1 MLFNEN
7 DIQNIYYSN
16 CYVNFWHSG
25 EHYPFAFVLSTTNDT
40 IVNQGNMHLDEEK
53 LCNQEI
59 QMEH

>member
-1 MLFNEN
+1 MKMTFKISIIVIATL
-7 DIQNIYYSN
+7 I
-16 CYVNFWHSG
+16 SG
-25 EHYPFAFVLSTTNDT
+25 IMVSINPFAFVLSTTNDT